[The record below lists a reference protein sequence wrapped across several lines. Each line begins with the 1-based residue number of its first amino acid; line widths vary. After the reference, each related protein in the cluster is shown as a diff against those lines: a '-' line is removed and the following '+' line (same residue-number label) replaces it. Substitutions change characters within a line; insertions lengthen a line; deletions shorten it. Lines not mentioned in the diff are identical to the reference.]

1 MDSNQLYEQ
10 IRSKR
15 SFLCVGLDT
24 DVRKIPLALTGKHD
38 AIYEFNKAIIDATA
52 DLCVAYKPNM
62 AFYEVHGA
70 RGWESLARTVQYL
83 REHHPEI
90 MIIADAKR
98 GDISNTASMYAKSMF
113 EAMDFDAVTVA
124 PYMGRDAVQ
133 PFLEYAGRWAVLLA
147 VTSNESW
154 NDFQTLSVQSNYGG
168 QRQLFEEVLERS
180 KHWGHEGNIMYVV
193 GATHATMLQRVREI
207 VPEHFLLIP
216 GVGHQ
221 GGSLD
226 EVVKY
231 GMNRRCGL
239 LVNSA
244 RGILYA
250 DNSAHFAK
258 AARAKALELQQQMAH
273 HLEVWEQKNL

>member
-1 MDSNQLYEQ
+1 MDANHLFEQ
-10 IRSKR
+10 IKQKK

-24 DVRKIPLALTGKHD
+24 DQRKLPMSLSSKHD
-38 AIYEFNKAIIDATA
+38 PIFEFNKAIIDATA

-62 AFYEVHGA
+62 AFYEVYGA
-70 RGWESLARTVQYL
+70 RGWESLAHTVQYL

-90 MIIADAKR
+90 LIMADAKR
-98 GDISNTASMYAKSMF
+98 GDISNTAAMYAKSLF
-113 EAMDFDAVTVA
+113 GSMDFDAVTVA

-133 PFLEYAGRWAVLLA
+133 PFLDYVGRWVVLLA
-147 VTSNESW
+147 VTSNESYE
-154 NDFQTLSVQSNYGG
+154 DFQTLEIQAQGG
-168 QRQLFEEVLERS
+168 VKRQLFEEVLERS
-180 KHWGHEGNIMYVV
+180 KHWGHEGNMMYVV
-193 GATHATMLQRVREI
+193 GATHASMLARVRAI

-226 EVVKY
+226 EVVHY

-250 DNSAHFAK
+250 DNGVHFAT
-258 AARAKALELQQQMAH
+258 AAREKAKELQRQMAE
-273 HLEVWEQKNL
+273 HLRKMEIC

>member
-1 MDSNQLYEQ
+1 MDANQLYQQ
-10 IRSKR
+10 IRAKK

-24 DVRKIPLALTGKHD
+24 DVRKIPLSLTSTGKHD
-38 AIYEFNKAIIDATA
+38 AVFEFNKAIIDATA

-62 AFYEVHGA
+62 AFYEVNGA
-70 RGWESLARTVQYL
+70 RGWDSLAHTVQYL

-113 EAMDFDAVTVA
+113 DSMDFDAVTIA

-133 PFLEYAGRWAVLLA
+133 PFLEYQGRWAVLLA

-154 NDFQTLSVQSNYGG
+154 NDFQTLDIQSPHGDK
-168 QRQLFEEVLERS
+168 RQLFEEVLERS
-180 KHWGHEGNIMYVV
+180 KHWGHEGNMMYVV
-193 GATHATMLQRVREI
+193 GATHASMLQRVRQI

-226 EVVKY
+226 DVVKY

-250 DNSAHFAK
+250 DGSARFAE
-258 AARAKALELQQQMAH
+258 AARAKALELQQQMAQ
-273 HLEVWEQKNL
+273 HLEQLG

>member
-1 MDSNQLYEQ
+1 MDANQLYQQ
-10 IRSKR
+10 IRAKK

-24 DVRKIPLALTGKHD
+24 DVRKIPLSLTSKSKHD
-38 AIYEFNKAIIDATA
+38 AVFEFNKAIIDATA

-62 AFYEVHGA
+62 AFYEVNGA
-70 RGWESLARTVQYL
+70 RGWDSLAHTVQYL

-113 EAMDFDAVTVA
+113 DSMDFDAVTIA

-133 PFLEYAGRWAVLLA
+133 PFLEYQGRWAVLLA

-154 NDFQTLSVQSNYGG
+154 NDFQTLDIQSPHGDK
-168 QRQLFEEVLERS
+168 RQLFEEVLERS
-180 KHWGHEGNIMYVV
+180 KHWGHEGNMMYVV
-193 GATHATMLQRVREI
+193 GATHASMLQRVRQI

-226 EVVKY
+226 DVVKY

-250 DNSAHFAK
+250 DGSARFAE
-258 AARAKALELQQQMAH
+258 AARAKALELQQQMAR
-273 HLEVWEQKNL
+273 HLEQLG

>member
-1 MDSNQLYEQ
+1 MDANQLYQQ
-10 IRSKR
+10 IRAKK

-24 DVRKIPLALTGKHD
+24 DVRKIPLSLTSKGKHD
-38 AIYEFNKAIIDATA
+38 AVFEFNKAIIDATA

-62 AFYEVHGA
+62 AFYEVNGA
-70 RGWESLARTVQYL
+70 RGWDSLAHTVQYL

-113 EAMDFDAVTVA
+113 DSMDFDAVTIA

-133 PFLEYAGRWAVLLA
+133 PFLEYQGRWAVLLA

-154 NDFQTLSVQSNYGG
+154 NDFQTLDIQSAHGDK
-168 QRQLFEEVLERS
+168 RQLFEEVLERS
-180 KHWGHEGNIMYVV
+180 KHWGHEGNMMYVV
-193 GATHATMLQRVREI
+193 GATHASMLQRVRQI

-226 EVVKY
+226 DVVKY

-250 DNSAHFAK
+250 DGSARFAE
-258 AARAKALELQQQMAH
+258 AARAKALELQQQMAQ
-273 HLEVWEQKNL
+273 HLEQLG

>member
-1 MDSNQLYEQ
+1 MDANHLYEQ
-10 IRSKR
+10 IVKKQ

-24 DVRKIPLALTGKHD
+24 DLRKIPVSLSGKHD
-38 AIYEFNKAIIDATA
+38 PMYEFNKAIIDATA
-52 DLCVAYKPNM
+52 DRCVAYKPNM
-62 AFYEVHGA
+62 AFYEVNGA

-113 EAMDFDAVTVA
+113 ASMDFDAVTIA

-133 PFLEYAGRWAVLLA
+133 PFLEYVGRWVVLLA
-147 VTSNESW
+147 VTSNESYE
-154 NDFQTLSVQSNYGG
+154 DFQTLQVNSPHGE

-180 KHWGHEGNIMYVV
+180 RHWGHEGNMMYVV
-193 GATHATMLQRVREI
+193 GATHASMLKRVRAI

-226 EVVKY
+226 EVVQY

-250 DNSAHFAK
+250 DSGSHFAT
-258 AARAKALELQQQMAH
+258 AAREKAKELQQQMAK
-273 HLEVWEQKNL
+273 HLEKLSAK